1 MNKQDI
7 ANLILMF
14 SLSIFGGI
22 LSLYFAFKNNLLN
35 YSSVTINQQEE
46 RIYIEENTALINSI
60 KETKKAIFLIKQ
72 GEKSFHGVVLTS
84 DGLAVTLSSNIAK
97 GSITCNV
104 DLIDSTC
111 QVIKRDLENNL
122 ALIKIDRDK
131 LSTLG
136 FYDLEVEIGKRLYIN
151 ALTSVNEGIIKS
163 FTEESIKTN
172 IREIE
177 PISGSPVLSL
187 DNKIMGIAE
196 IDKNGFV
203 SVVPISLIMEFVGL

>member
-46 RIYIEENTALINSI
+46 RVYIEENTALINSI

-172 IREIE
+172 IRETE

-203 SVVPISLIMEFVGL
+203 SVVPISLIREFVGL

>member
-172 IREIE
+172 IRETE

-203 SVVPISLIMEFVGL
+203 SVVPISLIREFVGL

>member
-22 LSLYFAFKNNLLN
+22 LTLYFAFKNNLLN

-203 SVVPISLIMEFVGL
+203 SVVPISLIREFVGL

>member
-203 SVVPISLIMEFVGL
+203 SVVPISLIREFVGL

>member
-22 LSLYFAFKNNLLN
+22 LTLYFAFKNNLLN

-136 FYDLEVEIGKRLYIN
+136 FYDLENEIGKRLYIN

-163 FTEESIKTN
+163 FTEELIKTN
-172 IREIE
+172 IRETE

-203 SVVPISLIMEFVGL
+203 SVVPISLIREFVGL